1 LLKRHNICSRKYP
14 ELPIKQKMLV
24 TEGVIL
30 QIKDEAKQHLHLS
43 VPNMIS
49 LKTFYIVAI
58 LGKEDL

>member
-1 LLKRHNICSRKYP
+1 
-14 ELPIKQKMLV
+14 MLV